1 MRGARGVATLVVL
14 ALCSAG
20 AVAQEQ
26 PTFATGIEAIRL
38 DVLVTNRDK
47 VVFGLTA
54 EDFEVRDNGVLQDP
68 TLVST
73 EDLPLNVI
81 LALDASGSVAGEP
94 LNHLRT
100 AAHALIDRLEPDD
113 QAGLVTFSHEVEL
126 RERLT
131 GELSQ
136 IGNALALVEPEGET
150 AVIDASYAAM
160 MLGET
165 DIGRD
170 LLLVFSDG
178 VDTSSWLTGEQVLE
192 AARRSDVVTY
202 GVSILGTE
210 EPGFL
215 GRLTQI
221 TGGSLFEVE
230 STRDLTSAFVGIFDQ
245 FRNRYLLSYS
255 PRGVSPEG
263 WHRIDVK
270 VKNGRGLAR
279 VRAGYVGGPSR

>member
-1 MRGARGVATLVVL
+1 VKGARLAAWVVVSV
-14 ALCSAG
+14 LCAPGTG
-20 AVAQEQ
+20 AQDQ
-26 PTFATGIEAIRL
+26 PTFATGVEAIRL
-38 DVLVTNRDK
+38 DVLVTNRDEI
-47 VVFGLTA
+47 VVGLGA
-54 EDFEVRDNGVLQDP
+54 GDFEVRDNGVLQDV
-68 TLVST
+68 TLVSA
-73 EDLPLNVI
+73 EELPLNVI
-81 LALDASGSVAGEP
+81 LALDTSGSVAGEP
-94 LNHLRT
+94 LEHLRT
-100 AAHALIDRLEPDD
+100 AARALIARLEADD

-131 GELSQ
+131 GDFSR

-150 AVIDASYAAM
+150 AVIDGSYAAL

-178 VDTSSWLTGEQVLE
+178 VDTASWLTREQVLD
-192 AARRSDVVTY
+192 AARRSDVVAY
-202 GVSILGTE
+202 GVSVLGTE

-255 PRGVSPEG
+255 PQGVAPEG